1 MYCVNHTNTQA
12 AGVCVSCG
20 KFFCDDC
27 LVEADGKNYCKSCIG
42 KAFSEQE
49 KLSKSPQTININ
61 NNNIANSVSSVN
73 QINSVNQM
81 ISPKSR
87 LVSLLLCIFLGFFG
101 IHRFY
106 AGKIGTGIIYILTLG
121 LFGFGVLFDFILII
135 IGSFRDKYGMFIKNW

>member
-1 MYCVNHTNTQA
+1 MYCVNHADKPA

-27 LVEADGKNYCKSCIG
+27 LVEANGKNYCKTCIG

-49 KLSKSPQTININ
+49 KLSKTPQTININ
-61 NNNIANSVSSVN
+61 NNNIPIANSVSSVN
-73 QINSVNQM
+73 PTNQM

-87 LVSLLLCIFLGFFG
+87 LVALLLCIFLGCLG

-106 AGKIGTGIIYILTLG
+106 VGKIGTGIIYILTLG

-135 IGSFRDKYGMFIKNW
+135 IGSFKDKYGMFIKNW

>member
-1 MYCVNHTNTQA
+1 MYCVNHTNTPA
-12 AGVCVSCG
+12 TGVCVSCG

-27 LVEADGKNYCKSCIG
+27 LVEADGKNYCKPCIG

-61 NNNIANSVSSVN
+61 NIPIANSVNS
-73 QINSVNQM
+73 INPM

-87 LVSLLLCIFLGFFG
+87 LVSLLLCIFLGYLG

-106 AGKIGTGIIYILTLG
+106 VGKIGTGIMYILTLG
-121 LFGFGVLFDFILII
+121 FFGFGILFDLILII
-135 IGSFRDKYGMFIKNW
+135 IGSFRYKYGMFIKNW